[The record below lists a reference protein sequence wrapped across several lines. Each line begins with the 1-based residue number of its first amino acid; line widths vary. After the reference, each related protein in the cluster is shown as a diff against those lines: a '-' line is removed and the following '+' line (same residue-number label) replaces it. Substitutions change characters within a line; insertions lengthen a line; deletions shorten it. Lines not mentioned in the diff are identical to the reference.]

1 MTPPS
6 PPGSY
11 KDINNEKLRMLVE
24 EQGSYSG
31 LDDETPPKVE
41 GDSLQQIDKRYCYQ

>member
-6 PPGSY
+6 PRGSY
-11 KDINNEKLRMLVE
+11 KDINNEKLTMLVK

-31 LDDETPPKVE
+31 LNDETPPKVE
-41 GDSLQQIDKRYCYQ
+41 GDSPQNINKRYCYQ